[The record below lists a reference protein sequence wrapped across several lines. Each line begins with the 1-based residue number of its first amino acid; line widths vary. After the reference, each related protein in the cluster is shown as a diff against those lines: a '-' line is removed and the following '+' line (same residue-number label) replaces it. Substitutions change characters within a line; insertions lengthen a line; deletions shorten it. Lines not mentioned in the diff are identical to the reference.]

1 MQVNTATT
9 LLDENTDIGEKIAS
23 LAKTKG
29 LSQGKLAEK
38 IDVSRV
44 SINRFFKGKSSI
56 RTKDLVQLLKVL
68 DIDLED
74 LIEQKLE
81 KEAFGDVSQN
91 EMYEDLKSI
100 MDNLDTKARSSV
112 IEQVVWWGRCVIN
125 DQTRQATDRL
135 QSTLSQN
142 MVAAG

>member
-1 MQVNTATT
+1 MHAQATS
-9 LLDENTDIGEKIAS
+9 LIDESSDIGEKIAT

-29 LSQGKLAEK
+29 LSQGRLAEK

-81 KEAFGDVSQN
+81 DEFTPMTREN
-91 EMYEDLKSI
+91 EIYEDLKSI
-100 MDNLDTKARSSV
+100 MDHLDTKARSSV

-125 DQTRQATDRL
+125 DQTRKATDRL
-135 QSTLSQN
+135 QTSLSQSLI
-142 MVAAG
+142 AG